1 MLEDEQAPV
10 CTFDGKKVINLA
22 SNNYLGL
29 TTHPKLR
36 EAALEATRK
45 FGVGSGAV
53 RTIAGTMKIHM
64 ELEEKIARFKNVEAC
79 VVFQS
84 GFAAN
89 AGTVSAVLGKDDFII
104 SDALNHASIIDGAR
118 LSKAKILVF
127 RHKDIAHA
135 EEQLTSIKNE
145 PGKKLLITDGVFSMD
160 GDIGP
165 LPALCDLAE
174 KYGAIMMVDDAHAS
188 GVLGRNGR
196 GTIDHF
202 GMHGRVDIQVGTLSK
217 AIGAL
222 GGYVCGTRDLIDF
235 LYHRARPF
243 LFSTSHP
250 PSVAATCIAAFDVL
264 ENEPERMD
272 EALGE
277 HALLEKRTR
286 PAGLRHRR
294 AGHAGQRDSDHADH
308 HRRRQAHHGLLP
320 RAVQRRRA
328 RDRHRISDSARGQGA
343 HPHHHDGDA
352 HEGRVGAGA
361 RGARKASGSGWGFW
375 QVTKPSRASLGS
387 ARSKTRP
394 HTIRPRRS
402 SLWND
407 FNRRHRRVPR
417 DGHEFQ
423 KELALGVGFQALDLA
438 HQGTILPGLLEDVQI
453 GQDCLAIAEDV
464 EHPVFGAR
472 RCLTPQTHCGLGLC
486 RSRGVR

>member
-1 MLEDEQAPV
+1 MATLTPTRTNPLSYLTEQLNELKSKGTHFRLRVLEDEQAPV
-10 CTFDGKKVINLA
+10 CTFDGKKVINVA

-45 FGVGSGAV
+45 YGVGSGAV

-89 AGTVSAVLGKDDFII
+89 AGTVSAILGKEDFII
-104 SDALNHASIIDGAR
+104 SDELNHASIIDGAR

-127 RHKDIAHA
+127 RHKDMAHA
-135 EEQLTSIKNE
+135 EEQLASVKDQ
-145 PGKKLLITDGVFSMD
+145 PGRKLLITDGVFSMD

-165 LPALCDLAE
+165 LPALCALAE

-196 GTIDHF
+196 GTISHF
-202 GMHGRVDIQVGTLSK
+202 NVHGRVDVQVGTLSK

-222 GGYVCGTRDLIDF
+222 GGYVCGSKDLIDY

-264 ENEPERMD
+264 EQEPQLIERLWENTRFWKKELGNLGFNIGGVNTPASETPITPIIIGDGKQTM
-272 EALGE
+272 EFSRELFKEGVLGTGIAFPTVPEGKARVRTIMTATHTREELEQALE
-277 HALLEKRTR
+277 VL
-286 PAGLRHRR
+286 
-294 AGHAGQRDSDHADH
+294 Q
-308 HRRRQAHHGLLP
+308 
-320 RAVQRRRA
+320 
-328 RDRHRISDSARGQGA
+328 
-343 HPHHHDGDA
+343 
-352 HEGRVGAGA
+352 RVGKRMG
-361 RGARKASGSGWGFW
+361 
-375 QVTKPSRASLGS
+375 
-387 ARSKTRP
+387 
-394 HTIRPRRS
+394 I
-402 SLWND
+402 
-407 FNRRHRRVPR
+407 
-417 DGHEFQ
+417 
-423 KELALGVGFQALDLA
+423 
-438 HQGTILPGLLEDVQI
+438 VQ
-453 GQDCLAIAEDV
+453 
-464 EHPVFGAR
+464 
-472 RCLTPQTHCGLGLC
+472 
-486 RSRGVR
+486 

>member
-1 MLEDEQAPV
+1 MATQTPTRTNPLSYLTDQLNDLKAKGTHFKLRVLEDEQEPV

-45 FGVGSGAV
+45 YGVGSGAV

-84 GFAAN
+84 GFTAN

-104 SDALNHASIIDGAR
+104 SDELNHASIIDGAR
-118 LSKAKILVF
+118 LSRATIKVF
-127 RHKDIAHA
+127 RHKDLAHA
-135 EEQLTSIKNE
+135 EELLKEVAGE
-145 PGKKLLITDGVFSMD
+145 PGHKLVITDGVFSMD

-188 GVLGRNGR
+188 GVLGKNGR

-202 GMHGRVDIQVGTLSK
+202 NVHGRVDIQVGTLSK

-222 GGYVCGTRDLIDF
+222 GGYVCGTRELIDF

-250 PSVAATCIAAFDVL
+250 PSVAATCIAAFEVL
-264 ENEPERMD
+264 EQEPQLM
-272 EALGE
+272 
-277 HALLEKRTR
+277 EKLWDNTR
-286 PAGLRHRR
+286 FFKKEL
-294 AGHAGQRDSDHADH
+294 
-308 HRRRQAHHGLLP
+308 GLLGFDIGGKTTP
-320 RAVQRRRA
+320 ASETPITPIIIGDGA
-328 RDRHRISDSARGQGA
+328 RTMEFSRELFKEGVLGTGIAFPTVPEGKARVRTIMSATHTQDELQKA
-343 HPHHHDGDA
+343 L
-352 HEGRVGAGA
+352 EVLKRVGKRMG
-361 RGARKASGSGWGFW
+361 
-375 QVTKPSRASLGS
+375 
-387 ARSKTRP
+387 
-394 HTIRPRRS
+394 
-402 SLWND
+402 
-407 FNRRHRRVPR
+407 
-417 DGHEFQ
+417 
-423 KELALGVGFQALDLA
+423 
-438 HQGTILPGLLEDVQI
+438 ILN
-453 GQDCLAIAEDV
+453 
-464 EHPVFGAR
+464 
-472 RCLTPQTHCGLGLC
+472 
-486 RSRGVR
+486 